1 MDASIAL
8 ILAQDGITSGAVY
21 ALLAVGL
28 VLVFAVTRVIFI
40 PQGELVAY
48 GALTIAVLQTGNF
61 PATAWLQLVLGAAVL
76 LLDLWARF
84 KPRAIPPVPGA
95 LLRSV
100 LMNLIWPAAICL
112 LLKTMPLQGL
122 PLLAQMA
129 ITLAIVAP
137 LGPLLYRLAYEP
149 VAQSSVLVLL
159 IVSVAV
165 HFVLLGLGLVMFGA
179 EGMRSAPFSEA
190 RWNVGPLTLTG
201 QGLAV
206 IFASVLI
213 MAALS
218 LFFNATV
225 AGKAL
230 RATAVNRLGAQ
241 LMGIEVGHSGRLAF
255 LLAGLIGS
263 FSGLLIGPVTT
274 LYYDSGFLIGLK
286 GFVGA
291 IIGGLASYPVA
302 AGGAVMVGLIEAYAS
317 FSASAYKEVL
327 VFTLIVPVLAW
338 RSFTSHDLLD
348 EEEG

>member
-8 ILAQDGITSGAVY
+8 ILAQDGITTGAVY

-40 PQGELVAY
+40 PQGEMVAY
-48 GALTIAVLQTGNF
+48 GALTIAVLQAGKL
-61 PATAWLQLVLGAAVL
+61 PATLWLLMVLGLAVFAS
-76 LLDLWARF
+76 DAWRC
-84 KPRAIPPVPGA
+84 
-95 LLRSV
+95 LRSV
-100 LMNLIWPAAICL
+100 ARGGARRTLGRSALLNLAWPAAIWL
-112 LLKTMPLQGL
+112 LARSLPLQTLAL
-122 PLLAQMA
+122 PLQIGL
-129 ITLAIVAP
+129 TLAIVAP

-149 VAQSSVLVLL
+149 LAHASVLVLL

-179 EGMRSAPFSEA
+179 EGARSLPFSEW
-190 RWNVGPLTLTG
+190 RMDLGPLTLTG
-201 QGLAV
+201 QGLSV
-206 IFASVLI
+206 IFSSLLI

-218 LFFNATV
+218 LFFSVTI

-230 RATAVNRLGAQ
+230 RATAVNRLGAR
-241 LMGIEVGHSGRLAF
+241 LMGIEVARSGQLAF
-255 LLAGLIGS
+255 LLAGLIGA
-263 FSGLLIGPVTT
+263 FSGILIGPVTT

-291 IIGGLASYPVA
+291 IIGGLASYPIAA
-302 AGGAVMVGLIEAYAS
+302 AGALLVGLIEAYAS

-338 RSFTSHDLLD
+338 RSFSSHSLLED
-348 EEEG
+348 EDA